1 MVVDDV
7 AGPVVAVVIAT
18 RMFRSFDLLYIFCL
32 PQVLN
37 VDIMMIIEEP
47 GYTLG
52 IARVETQRV
61 STTTF

>member
-1 MVVDDV
+1 MVVNDV

-47 GYTLG
+47 GYTL
-52 IARVETQRV
+52 
-61 STTTF
+61 SF